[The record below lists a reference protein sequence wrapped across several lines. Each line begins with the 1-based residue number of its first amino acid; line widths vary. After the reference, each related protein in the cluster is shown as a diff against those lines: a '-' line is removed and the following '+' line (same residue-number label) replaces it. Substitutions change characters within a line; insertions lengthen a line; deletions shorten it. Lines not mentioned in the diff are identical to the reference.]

1 MVMRGGDVAGVLQR
15 ERPLGSAVVAALVLM
30 CLLGTSLAAMAAPV
44 AVRFV
49 EGSAQTFLT
58 LRSPTCQEIALG
70 EFQQVPKGHT
80 VQNQH
85 VFRFKDGSV
94 HDERAVFSQRDVFR
108 LEQYHLQ
115 RHGPVFPVT
124 IDASLRNDGN
134 YSVKSR
140 KKDKQEAVDE
150 GHLDLPPDVYNGIVM
165 TLLKNIPKGA
175 TETEYGAR

>member
-1 MVMRGGDVAGVLQR
+1 
-15 ERPLGSAVVAALVLM
+15 VVAALVLM

-80 VQNQH
+80 VQNQL

-115 RHGPVFPVT
+115 QHGPVFPVT

-134 YSVKSR
+134 YTVKSC

-150 GHLDLPPDVYNGIVM
+150 GHLDLPPDV
-165 TLLKNIPKGA
+165 
-175 TETEYGAR
+175 